1 MRRRFCRSISALAG
15 LLAGALAVGCA
26 TGAQDEVA
34 AVFKAHEVRFVYR
47 SLVNPLDCGELRNHV
62 AGILRAVG
70 ARDDIK
76 VQVYN
81 CDLFLSPEDD
91 PEWNTGWDRASPLD
105 RFGASPERMQIS
117 NVRIEVMFPVEAT
130 PAVLAEIDKDKS
142 RRELISRVT
151 GNPLAALNDP
161 IIFPVQRKEVTLS
174 RSTIRLMPRDCELL
188 EQMIPTVFRKLD
200 LKVVSRQL
208 SCNPHQR
215 THFAPK
221 LVVETLWPV
230 GAPVPGEPPPRRKTK
245 RMDRINGIDRIE
257 ECIPFDSQ
265 SCQSG
270 QFSFCL
276 SAQQR
281 VSALRAFPVCR
292 RAGRFLRR

>member
-1 MRRRFCRSISALAG
+1 MRRRSCRSISALAG
-15 LLAGALAVGCA
+15 LLAGVLALSCA
-26 TGAQDEVA
+26 AGEQDEVA

-81 CDLFLSPEDD
+81 CDLFLSPDEDPD
-91 PEWNTGWDRASPLD
+91 WNSGWDRASPLD
-105 RFGASPERMQIS
+105 RFGAASPERMQIS

-174 RSTIRLMPRDCELL
+174 RGTIRLMPKDCELL

-200 LKVVSRQL
+200 IKVLSRQL
-208 SCNPHQR
+208 SCDPHQR
-215 THFAPK
+215 SHFAPK
-221 LVVETLWPV
+221 VVVETLWPK
-230 GAPVPGEPPPRRKTK
+230 GAPAPGDKEKPKEEPK
-245 RMDRINGIDRIE
+245 E
-257 ECIPFDSQ
+257 EKE
-265 SCQSG
+265 
-270 QFSFCL
+270 
-276 SAQQR
+276 
-281 VSALRAFPVCR
+281 
-292 RAGRFLRR
+292 